1 MVVVVNADWVKEV
14 EQTIQRAFD
23 DNHST
28 DIATLELNTLKMAMN
43 ITFKDLRQVV
53 IPAILTLISS
63 NASADAVYH
72 VHTIDID
79 HLEVVSHHQALY
91 TFGGRSSR
99 LLECDSSTFVESTC
113 YNSEDTIHY

>member
-1 MVVVVNADWVKEV
+1 MVTMIDIDWIKEV

-53 IPAILTLISS
+53 IPAILSLISS

-72 VHTIDID
+72 VSQPNID
-79 HLEVVSHHQALY
+79 HFKMVPYHQTLY
-91 TFGGRSSR
+91 SFGSRSSR
-99 LLECDSSTFVESTC
+99 LLERYCSAPIESTRNHSQDAI
-113 YNSEDTIHY
+113 YY